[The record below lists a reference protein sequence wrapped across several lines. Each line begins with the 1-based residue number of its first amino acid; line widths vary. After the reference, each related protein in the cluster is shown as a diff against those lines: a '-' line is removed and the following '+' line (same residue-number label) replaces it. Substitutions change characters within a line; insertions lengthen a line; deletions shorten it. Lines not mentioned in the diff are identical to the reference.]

1 MNGGLNRMKN
11 IEFNYENQCWIVD
24 GIIQRCGHP
33 EEMQCGCFGK
43 VYAGVPFAE
52 VA

>member
-1 MNGGLNRMKN
+1 MKK
-11 IEFNYENQCWIVD
+11 IEFNYDLQVWIVD

-33 EEMQCGCFGK
+33 ESMDCGCVALTFCGRTAE
-43 VYAGVPFAE
+43 YALNVLAE